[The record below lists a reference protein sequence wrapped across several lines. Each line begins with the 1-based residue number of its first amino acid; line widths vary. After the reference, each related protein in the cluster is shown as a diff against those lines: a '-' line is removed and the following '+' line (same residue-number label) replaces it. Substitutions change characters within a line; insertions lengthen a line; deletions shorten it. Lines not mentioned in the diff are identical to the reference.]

1 MDNLSFNFDFSTFQ
15 VEAALTSDGEKHCVH
30 ITQQNWY
37 MQGNNYNTSENEE
50 NTITI
55 PKTWDI

>member
-1 MDNLSFNFDFSTFQ
+1 
-15 VEAALTSDGEKHCVH
+15 
-30 ITQQNWY
+30 

-55 PKTWDI
+55 PNQNIRQSCIKRSHLGQIKSGLL